1 MASAKEL
8 EDEMRRRGL
17 LVSTETVLEG
27 PKTTLQEFQNF
38 GESLV
43 KGPARGVID
52 LVGGWGNL
60 YDYLTKSKDPSA
72 LSSAGIMRG
81 IKNLTG
87 VDINKIPGYQGVYE
101 FGAAG
106 APAAALTAVG
116 LPGLFGRTPAG
127 LAGEFGVAGSTGML
141 SQAVAPDS
149 PLAQLA
155 IQSTPYAGKAAYQSV
170 QRAVNAPVGQMRPF
184 GWGSEQTPFPSP
196 GDVDTLLRVG
206 RMTPGELG
214 QSRAQLATEA
224 RVEAA
229 AGSGQAPIAFR
240 QGQALDV
247 EGFLTNLFE
256 RSAGGPVTPA
266 RAQAT
271 TQSVVGAFQNFGK
284 ALSSKLRS
292 DARRDFGAAK
302 GGEID
307 TTPVIE
313 AAKAQLAKIAP
324 EEPGFATLKQSL
336 DRIIEQYEIPG
347 TPATT
352 TPSAILGPT
361 GAPASVSITPEVPA
375 SVQKIDTKRLQSNLA
390 VWGDAAY
397 SGKAD
402 FGKGNIFEGVAPG
415 KAKGIALSILQ
426 GFRQSL
432 DDAIDKGVPGA
443 EQLVQARNNFRDN
456 ILRIEEF
463 ANRPL
468 TRAFD
473 VGNVSELVP
482 ENVVKKLKEL
492 PASQQAVL
500 IDVMQNSPDGS
511 VQAVLDTVRRSR
523 MDEVLAKAQVKGG
536 AATDPT
542 FSIQQALKGLQAN
555 GDLAALFPA
564 AKDLQDARLALQFM
578 QRVLTKEGAAGGAGG
593 GGVAYAATRT
603 AGGTSAAGLIASEL
617 LSLVRSTLASPAAL
631 SKLLFDGDNRAL
643 LMDLAK
649 KKTTA
654 EKAFENVKTLG
665 QNVGIL
671 GVRGGPALSTG
682 APEMPEAAAAPAS
695 SEMTAQDLEAEMK
708 RRGLI
713 E

>member
-1 MASAKEL
+1 MASVKEL

-106 APAAALTAVG
+106 APAAALTAAG

-141 SQAVAPDS
+141 AQAVAPDS
-149 PLAQLA
+149 PLAQFA
-155 IQSTPYAGKAAYQSV
+155 IQSAPYAGKAAYQSV
-170 QRAVNAPVGQMRPF
+170 QRAVNAPTGM
-184 GWGSEQTPFPSP
+184 FPSP
-196 GDVDTLLRVG
+196 GRVDELLSVG

-229 AGSGQAPIAFR
+229 PGSGQAPIAFR

-271 TQSVVGAFQNFGK
+271 TESVVGAFNNFGK

-352 TPSAILGPT
+352 TPSSILGPT
-361 GAPASVSITPEVPA
+361 GAPASVSITPAVPA

-523 MDEVLAKAQVKGG
+523 MDEVLSKAQVKGG

-542 FSIQQALKGLQAN
+542 FSIQQALKGLQSN

-564 AKDLQDARLALQFM
+564 AKDLQDAKLALQFM
-578 QRVLTKEGAAGGAGG
+578 QQVLAKEGAAGGAGG

-603 AGGTSAAGLIASEL
+603 AGGTSATGLIASEL

-631 SKLLFDGDNRAL
+631 SKLLFEGDNRAL
-643 LMDLAK
+643 LTDLAK

-654 EKAFENVKTLG
+654 EKAFENIKTLG
-665 QNVGIL
+665 KNVGIL

-695 SEMTAQDLEAEMK
+695 SEVSAQDLEAEMK